1 MVVAY
6 VDSVISK
13 LGRHLSIQAA
23 LEQVREARSEQDT
36 GPRPEHSRSLP
47 GPSGR
52 QPAFSTQAQA
62 VECHKQHKGRT
73 RGRRPRADHA
83 GTRHT
88 RKGRCTPGVGARDE
102 TESLAYLPQ
111 MPVRG
116 HVIITL
122 AKNVAVRGVSP
133 SLPWPGSPSCAPSA
147 STDRVDHRL

>member
-1 MVVAY
+1 MGDGHVLTMQAPATPARV
-6 VDSVISK
+6 
-13 LGRHLSIQAA
+13 AA
-23 LEQVREARSEQDT
+23 L
-36 GPRPEHSRSLP
+36 
-47 GPSGR
+47 
-52 QPAFSTQAQA
+52 
-62 VECHKQHKGRT
+62 
-73 RGRRPRADHA
+73 RG
-83 GTRHT
+83 G
-88 RKGRCTPGVGARDE
+88 GGARDE